1 MGPKCTPRAVQE
13 RLKKLKKDAKAGF
26 GGTVTQSDATGAGV
40 KKPTASKGKAIRKKA
55 PVKAGKKK
63 AAPAAPAAAETW
75 IEPFPDLEIEVEEE
89 PLAPEESPRKVTC
102 TPISILGWPL
112 YADGI
117 AEAQVQAQQ
126 LCR

>member
-26 GGTVTQSDATGAGV
+26 GGTGTQSDATGAGV

-63 AAPAAPAAAETW
+63 AAPAAAETW

-89 PLAPEESPRKVTC
+89 PLAPEELPRKVTC
-102 TPISILGWPL
+102 TPISILRLAPL
-112 YADGI
+112 
-117 AEAQVQAQQ
+117 
-126 LCR
+126 C